1 MWDRQAI
8 ASQST
13 TTHNGTMVDRTSI
26 DGGTLTAAR
35 RTRMNAAWLVRLRW
49 VAASGQLVTIAVA
62 VAMGVSLPLVE
73 LLAIVGVTAATN
85 GVFHWWIRR
94 GESLDQ
100 QQPNSETLLA
110 AVMTLDLLSLT
121 GLLAFTGGLANPFAL
136 FYLVNVALAAML
148 LSDFWSWTLTLVAA
162 GCFALLF
169 DWHRELPA
177 LQQPLLTGAVGENNL
192 ASFGQVVAL
201 LTCSGVIVYFLT
213 RVTHELRMR
222 EAQLRAAEQQRARA
236 ERLEALTTL
245 AAGAGHELATPL
257 STIAVVAKE
266 LSRHLEGQS
275 VPQSVLDDVALIR
288 QELDQCRLILD
299 RLAGSAG
306 QTVAEAD
313 VQLCVTDL
321 LDEILEGVR
330 RRARVST
337 VIANPQDAETLV
349 RLPLQSVAQAIRGVV
364 RNALDASPRDRL
376 VELSAHIERSGSPA
390 RNPEKWL
397 RLTIRDQGT
406 GMDAETI
413 TRATDPF
420 FTTKE
425 PGRGM
430 GLGLFLTKSV
440 VDRLGGRLTIDSQPN
455 HGTTVLIELPIGSIA

>member
-1 MWDRQAI
+1 
-8 ASQST
+8 
-13 TTHNGTMVDRTSI
+13 
-26 DGGTLTAAR
+26 
-35 RTRMNAAWLVRLRW
+35 MNAAWLMRLRW

-62 VAMGVSLPLVE
+62 VAMGVALPLLE
-73 LLAIVGVTAATN
+73 LLAIVGVTVATN
-85 GVFHWWIRR
+85 AMFHWWIRR
-94 GESLDQ
+94 GESLENEHPDG
-100 QQPNSETLLA
+100 ETILA
-110 AVMTLDLLSLT
+110 AVMLLDLSSLT
-121 GLLAFTGGLANPFAL
+121 GLLAFTGGLSNPFAL

-148 LSDFWSWTLTLVAA
+148 LSDFWSWTLTVVAA

-169 DWHRELPA
+169 KWHRELPD
-177 LQQPLLTGAVGENNL
+177 LQRPLPIGAVGEQNL
-192 ASFGQVVAL
+192 ASFGRVVAL

-236 ERLEALTTL
+236 ERLEALATL

-288 QELDQCRLILD
+288 QELDQCRIILD

-306 QTVAEAD
+306 QSVAEAD
-313 VQLCVTDL
+313 VRLCVTDL

-330 RRARVST
+330 RRARVTT
-337 VIANPQDAETLV
+337 VISNPQDAETLV

-364 RNALDASPRDRL
+364 RNALDASPPDRF
-376 VELSAHIERSGSPA
+376 VKLSAVIDLHGSSI
-390 RNPEKWL
+390 RQKEYWL
-397 RLTIRDQGT
+397 RLAISDQGS
-406 GMDAETI
+406 GMDNVTI
-413 TRATDPF
+413 SRATEPF

-440 VDRLGGRLTIDSQPN
+440 VDRLGGRLSIESQLN
-455 HGTTVLIELPIGSIA
+455 HGTTVQIELPIDSVD